1 MVSKIIAGCIATNL
15 CTCICKVVEHSP
27 GGPFPHRNSLLHRS
41 NLQSL
46 VQFHR
51 QCHVQLP
58 GLLPQ
63 NILLD
68 RVPPRC
74 RARTAAVQA
83 FDSAPCISS
92 LISSRTASISR
103 RATVRRPSNTV
114 IPWAAVVA

>member
-1 MVSKIIAGCIATNL
+1 MPGTLWPADLVYCMATNL

-27 GGPFPHRNSLLHRS
+27 GGQFPHRNPLLHRS
-41 NLQSL
+41 DLQSL

-68 RVPPRC
+68 RV
-74 RARTAAVQA
+74 
-83 FDSAPCISS
+83 
-92 LISSRTASISR
+92 R
-103 RATVRRPSNTV
+103 RAAAPGPLPFRPS
-114 IPWAAVVA
+114 IQHHELAP

>member
-1 MVSKIIAGCIATNL
+1 MPRWSLVCGHLSFGERGLVWGAGPADLVYCIAINL

-27 GGPFPHRNSLLHRS
+27 GGPFPHRNPLLHRS

-68 RVPPRC
+68 RVR
-74 RARTAAVQA
+74 RAAAPRTAAVQA
-83 FDSAPCISS
+83 FDSAP
-92 LISSRTASISR
+92 
-103 RATVRRPSNTV
+103 
-114 IPWAAVVA
+114 

>member
-1 MVSKIIAGCIATNL
+1 MPGTLWPADLVYCMATNL

-27 GGPFPHRNSLLHRS
+27 GGQFPHRNPLLHRS

-68 RVPPRC
+68 RVR
-74 RARTAAVQA
+74 RAAAPRTAAA
-83 FDSAPCISS
+83 PGPLPFRPASDSSCSSFD
-92 LISSRTASISR
+92 
-103 RATVRRPSNTV
+103 
-114 IPWAAVVA
+114 